1 MRKSYVGGT
10 GGDSLGLD
18 VFVKPT
24 KPESWMWFHRP
35 WAPRAAGHAADAP
48 ASLPGPLHCA
58 LEKTRPCVLGRAG
71 GKGPATAWTFVSGE
85 VLGEVHR
92 HREYDTSGIK

>member
-10 GGDSLGLD
+10 GGDSQAHEAGI
-18 VFVKPT
+18 V
-24 KPESWMWFHRP
+24 SWMWFHRP
-35 WAPRAAGHAADAP
+35 RAPRAAGHAADAP